1 MHSGWLLALAVSVDT
16 LFAAMGCRMQGIII
30 PRRCMLLISL
40 VGTGML
46 GLSLGFGAMLRPFLP
61 EVIFRCG
68 GGTLLLVL
76 GFVQTIK
83 ELCARFAAHERS
95 MCLHCRGIGLV
106 IRIYFDETAA
116 DADGSKILSIPEA
129 FAFSAALSLDSL
141 VSGMGAGLPASA
153 MPLTLILTFL
163 LGLCAVAVGAA
174 LGRQSLR
181 KSRFS
186 CLGGILLMVL
196 GLIRLLSA

>member
-46 GLSLGFGAMLRPFLP
+46 GLSLGCGAMLRPFLP

-95 MCLHCRGIGLV
+95 MCLHKR
-106 IRIYFDETAA
+106 TAQC
-116 DADGSKILSIPEA
+116 S
-129 FAFSAALSLDSL
+129 
-141 VSGMGAGLPASA
+141 
-153 MPLTLILTFL
+153 
-163 LGLCAVAVGAA
+163 
-174 LGRQSLR
+174 
-181 KSRFS
+181 
-186 CLGGILLMVL
+186 
-196 GLIRLLSA
+196 

>member
-1 MHSGWLLALAVSVDT
+1 MSAACVCTREQHNALKN
-16 LFAAMGCRMQGIII
+16 I
-30 PRRCMLLISL
+30 
-40 VGTGML
+40 
-46 GLSLGFGAMLRPFLP
+46 
-61 EVIFRCG
+61 
-68 GGTLLLVL
+68 
-76 GFVQTIK
+76 
-83 ELCARFAAHERS
+83 
-95 MCLHCRGIGLV
+95 
-106 IRIYFDETAA
+106 FDETAA